1 MRNWPGDIAI
11 NRRGDHMFKIKIS
24 LLIVISISIFLISL
38 YLGPNVINPF
48 HINDIEKEI
57 LLSIR
62 LPRVIVAALMGMALG
77 ASGAVLQGILKNP
90 LADPYILGIS
100 SGAAVSA
107 AFGLLSGSY
116 LFGKFGIPLTAFAG
130 ACIVSVVVGAFGW
143 KHGRMLPERLL
154 LAGVGLSFLFSA
166 VLMLLISM
174 SSSEGIRR
182 AVLWIFGDLS
192 IADWSL
198 IPYGVVFIIAGL
210 CISIFRAKALNALM
224 LGDDLAHSL
233 GFSVHKERLLL
244 FISVSLMTSAS
255 VSLGGTIGFIG
266 LLIPHIVKFIAGADN
281 RILIPV
287 SAVCGGAF
295 LCISDLIGRSIVSP
309 MEIPS
314 GIITAIIGSPYFL
327 YLLRKKDVLGT

>member
-1 MRNWPGDIAI
+1 MS
-11 NRRGDHMFKIKIS
+11 KIKIS
-24 LLIVISISIFLISL
+24 ILIAISILIFFISL
-38 YLGPNVINPF
+38 CLGPNVINPF

-57 LLSIR
+57 LFSIR

-77 ASGAVLQGILKNP
+77 ASGAVLQGILRNP

-100 SGAAVSA
+100 SGAALAA
-107 AFGLLSGSY
+107 AFGLLSGVY
-116 LFGKFGIPLTAFAG
+116 LFGTFSIPLTAFIG
-130 ACIVSVVVGAFGW
+130 ASLVSIVVGAFGW
-143 KHGRMLPERLL
+143 KRGKLLPDRLL
-154 LAGVGLSFLFSA
+154 LAGVGLSFLFYA
-166 VLMLLISM
+166 ILMLLISI
-174 SSSEGIRR
+174 SSYEGIRR
-182 AVLWIFGDLS
+182 VVLWIFGDLS
-192 IADWSL
+192 IADWSM
-198 IPYGVVFIIAGL
+198 IPYGFIFIVAGL

-266 LLIPHIVKFIAGADN
+266 LLIPHIARFIIGADN

-295 LCISDLIGRSIVSP
+295 LCISDLIGRSIMSP

-327 YLLRKKDVLGT
+327 YLLRKRDVLST